1 MTESQ
6 GKPQRM
12 RRLLEEMAA
21 GEDIQGM
28 EIARGIRVL
37 NRLYDLAVSRSAEFG
52 ELSGARLGIL
62 LRLLMEEECGNTVG
76 VNPTRLSHF
85 QDVKKNTIT
94 FLLKGLEESGL
105 IERAPDPADRRAA
118 LVRISPAGRE
128 LVRSTAPARFAF
140 LNRAAAGLDA
150 GERRQLLE
158 LLNKLRTFLQPHA
171 CCRPSVED

>member
-62 LRLLMEEECGNTVG
+62 LRLLMEEECGNTAG
-76 VNPTRLSHF
+76 VIAVPPWCASARQGASWF
-85 QDVKKNTIT
+85 VPPRQ
-94 FLLKGLEESGL
+94 
-105 IERAPDPADRRAA
+105 RAS
-118 LVRISPAGRE
+118 L
-128 LVRSTAPARFAF
+128 F
-140 LNRAAAGLDA
+140 
-150 GERRQLLE
+150 
-158 LLNKLRTFLQPHA
+158 
-171 CCRPSVED
+171 

>member
-1 MTESQ
+1 
-6 GKPQRM
+6 
-12 RRLLEEMAA
+12 
-21 GEDIQGM
+21 
-28 EIARGIRVL
+28 
-37 NRLYDLAVSRSAEFG
+37 
-52 ELSGARLGIL
+52 
-62 LRLLMEEECGNTVG
+62 
-76 VNPTRLSHF
+76 
-85 QDVKKNTIT
+85 VKKNTIT
-94 FLLKGLEESGL
+94 SLLKGLEESGL

-158 LLNKLRTFLQPHA
+158 LLNKLRASLQPHA